1 MSDKE
6 TRTKKPDEIS
16 ATYIAYQRW
25 IVKKIEEEL
34 HIDWRDIE
42 EYEVRGMCLRVK
54 MKDGK
59 ELYPVYSELPE
70 LEPVDPSMPENIYE
84 DGLMI

>member
-6 TRTKKPDEIS
+6 TRTKKPDEIY
-16 ATYIAYQRW
+16 ATYIAGQRW
-25 IVKKIEEEL
+25 VVKEIEEEL

-42 EYEVRGMCLRVK
+42 EYEVRDMCLRVK

-59 ELYPVYSELPE
+59 ELYPVYSELE
-70 LEPVDPSMPENIYE
+70 YDASMPENIYE
-84 DGLMI
+84 DGLMV